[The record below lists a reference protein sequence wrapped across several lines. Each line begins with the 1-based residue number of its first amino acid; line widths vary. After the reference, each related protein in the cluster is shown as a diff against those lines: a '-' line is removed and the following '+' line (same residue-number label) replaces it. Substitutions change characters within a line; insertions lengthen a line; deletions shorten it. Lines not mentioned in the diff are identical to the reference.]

1 MSSKETFT
9 QISPSEFFYRNRDLA
24 GFSNPTRSLYTAVRE
39 FVENSLDACDQKGIL
54 ADVHMSI
61 KAVDAEKPDP
71 KQYILTVRDNGPGIE
86 SNHVPLAFGTVLYG
100 SKFGLKQARGMFGLG
115 ATMAILYGQI
125 TTNKPVVVKSSTDGK
140 IQDEYEMLLDIQK
153 NKPVILK
160 HETKE
165 VSKSGLSVSICLEG
179 DYAKAGT
186 KIRDYVYQTSLITPY
201 ATITF
206 DDPKGEKYRYTKVI
220 RTMPPSP
227 TIIRPHPHGIDVE
240 TIRRMLLDTN
250 YQIPAV
256 DNNMILKVRKELGL
270 ANKNLSHS
278 EIMDKTQKKWKTLTR
293 PVRIIMALMS
303 FLKMDF
309 EKLSK
314 TTIEEIEAGMVEAC
328 RDTGVSLVGGE
339 TADMPDTYLPGEHD
353 LVGVITGVAEKDKII
368 TGETIQPGD
377 VVLGLP
383 ASGLHTNGYSLAR
396 KLFFEIGGYD
406 VNDTIPELE
415 KSVGLTLLEPHINYT
430 NHVFGVLDKEIG
442 VKGIAHIT
450 GGGLVEN
457 IPRILPDGCCVE
469 IHRGSW
475 PGVPIFNV
483 MQSIG
488 NVDENEMYRTFN
500 MGIGMIIIAAPDQ
513 VNSIKKIID
522 VHEVGFVVAGGNQ
535 VNII

>member
-1 MSSKETFT
+1 VSQNKMDYKSAGVDIDAGNEAVKRIKKGVQSTFT
-9 QISPSEFFYRNRDLA
+9 TNVLTGLGSF
-24 GFSNPTRSLYTAVRE
+24 GSLY
-39 FVENSLDACDQKGIL
+39 D
-54 ADVHMSI
+54 
-61 KAVDAEKPDP
+61 
-71 KQYILTVRDNGPGIE
+71 
-86 SNHVPLAFGTVLYG
+86 
-100 SKFGLKQARGMFGLG
+100 LKS
-115 ATMAILYGQI
+115 ILYDYE
-125 TTNKPVVVKSSTDGK
+125 NPVLVQSIDG
-140 IQDEYEMLLDIQK
+140 
-153 NKPVILK
+153 V
-160 HETKE
+160 
-165 VSKSGLSVSICLEG
+165 
-179 DYAKAGT
+179 GT
-186 KIRDYVYQTSLITPY
+186 KAIIARKLGKFNTIGVDLLSACANDILVMGARPLTFLDYIANDKL
-201 ATITF
+201 
-206 DDPKGEKYRYTKVI
+206 
-220 RTMPPSP
+220 MP
-227 TIIRPHPHGIDVE
+227 D
-240 TIRRMLLDTN
+240 
-250 YQIPAV
+250 
-256 DNNMILKVRKELGL
+256 
-270 ANKNLSHS
+270 
-278 EIMDKTQKKWKTLTR
+278 
-293 PVRIIMALMS
+293 
-303 FLKMDF
+303 
-309 EKLSK
+309 
-314 TTIEEIEAGMVEAC
+314 TIEEIVAGMVQAC

-339 TADMPDTYLPGEHD
+339 MAEMPDTYLPGEHD
-353 LVGVITGVAEKDKII
+353 LVGVITGVVEKDKII

-383 ASGLHTNGYSLAR
+383 SSGLHTNGYSLAR

-522 VHEVGFVVAGGNQ
+522 VHEIGFVVAGENQ